1 MSELNVVKYGDP
13 ILRKKCQP
21 IKAITPEIKNL
32 ISDMLET
39 LYAYRGVGLA
49 ACQVGVPVRLCVID
63 VRPEGKRQPMVLINP
78 VIVEGKGMAK
88 AVEGCLSLPGLS
100 TLVKRFDTVKVNAIN
115 ENGFPIV
122 IEGKDLLSRALQH
135 ELDHLDGKVFLSR
148 IPVYQ
153 KLKIQYLIRKL
164 KKQGKW

>member
-21 IKAITPEIKNL
+21 VKEITPEIKQL
-32 ISDMLET
+32 ITDMLET

-49 ACQVGVPVRLCVID
+49 APQVGLPVRLCVID

-78 VIVEGKGMAK
+78 VIVACKGSSK
-88 AVEGCLSLPGLS
+88 AIEGCLSLPGLS
-100 TLVKRFDTVKVNAIN
+100 TMIKRFETVRVNAIN
-115 ENGFPIV
+115 QDGFPVV
-122 IEGKDLLSRALQH
+122 IEGKDLLARALQH
-135 ELDHLDGKVFLSR
+135 ELDHLDGKVLLSR